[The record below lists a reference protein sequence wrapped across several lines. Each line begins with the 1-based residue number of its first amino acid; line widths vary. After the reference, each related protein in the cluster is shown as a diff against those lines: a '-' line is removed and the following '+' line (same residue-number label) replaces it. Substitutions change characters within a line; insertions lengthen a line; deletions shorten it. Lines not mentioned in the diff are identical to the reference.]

1 MTIPPVSKPDQILPD
16 LNSRGGNLLTWISFA
31 ILTFVL
37 AGLLYPVVTTLIAGA
52 IFPSQANGSLI
63 TVDGKV
69 VGSALIGQSFSGDR
83 YFIGRPSAAGS
94 GYDPTSASG
103 SNLAS
108 SNPALQERVQTDS
121 AAIAKREGVSTAQ
134 IPADLVT
141 ASGSGLD
148 PHISPAG
155 AAIQVARVA
164 RARGLSAEQVQALI
178 TKATQKGV
186 LGLGQPGVN
195 VLKLNLA
202 LDAAAPATGR

>member
-1 MTIPPVSKPDQILPD
+1 MTTPPLPEPDQLAPD
-16 LNSRGGNLLTWISFA
+16 LDSRGGNPLTWISFA
-31 ILTFVL
+31 ILTFLL
-37 AGLLYPVVTTLIAGA
+37 AGLLYPAVTTLIAGA

-63 TVDGKV
+63 TVNGKV
-69 VGSALIGQSFSGDR
+69 VGSALVGQGFNGER
-83 YFIGRPSAAGS
+83 YFIGRPSAAGAGL

-108 SNPALQERVQTDS
+108 SNPALRTRVQADS
-121 AAIAKREGVSTAQ
+121 AAIAKREGVSAAQ

-141 ASGSGLD
+141 TSGSGLD

-164 RARGLSAEQVQALI
+164 QARGLSADQVQTLI
-178 TKATQKGV
+178 DQATEQGV
-186 LGLGQPGVN
+186 LGLGKPGVN

-202 LDAAAPATGR
+202 LDARK